1 MLPQARHQPT
11 NQTAADHRQT
21 PSNPAVPFRNLDGV
35 LLLGISRHDP
45 AGPLSRRSPALLQM
59 IKAIFFDFYNTLVS
73 FWPPLPQI
81 QHAACQNLGIR
92 VPADRLARGYAIA
105 DLYFNEQNHL
115 RPLGDRTPED
125 RDAFFARYEQIIL
138 EESGVAVSLRMA
150 KQIWDM
156 AISVPKEFVKFE
168 ETRPVLAE
176 LQNRGYRLAILTN
189 LRRDMD
195 ELTQQL
201 DIHQFLEFTITGRE
215 VGEKPA
221 TAIFEAAL
229 KRMSVSPDQAIHVGD
244 QPRSDVQG
252 ARDAGLH
259 PVLID
264 RGGYHPNVTD
274 CHRIESLEGLY
285 PLLDQLTR

>member
-1 MLPQARHQPT
+1 
-11 NQTAADHRQT
+11 
-21 PSNPAVPFRNLDGV
+21 
-35 LLLGISRHDP
+35 
-45 AGPLSRRSPALLQM
+45 M
-59 IKAIFFDFYNTLVS
+59 INAIFFDFYNTLVR

-92 VPADRLARGYAIA
+92 VPPERLARGYAIA
-105 DLYFNEQNHL
+105 DLYFNEENHRL
-115 RPLGDRTPED
+115 PLGERDSTD

-138 EESGVAVSLRMA
+138 EESGVSVSLRMA

-156 AISVPKEFVKFE
+156 AIAVPKEFVDFE

-176 LQNRGYRLAILTN
+176 LKARGYRLAVLTN
-189 LRRDMD
+189 LSRDMD
-195 ELTQQL
+195 ELTRQL
-201 DIHQFLEFTITGRE
+201 GIHQYLEFCITGRE

-221 TAIFEAAL
+221 NAIFAAGL
-229 KRMSVSPDQAIHVGD
+229 KRMAVLPHHAMHVGD

-264 RGGYHPNVTD
+264 RGGFHTDVPD
-274 CHRIESLEGLY
+274 CHHINSLAGLY
-285 PLLDQLTR
+285 PLLDRLQSC